1 MSEMISLEAAAQK
14 YGIKEETI
22 RLWVELEKFEGTRK
36 REGKVWV
43 DGKILEE
50 YLIWRKTCRVSIDYL
65 EDLEMFSY
73 NQTLMNG
80 VYCEIIKLQE
90 TQINQQQERISEL
103 EKMSEVIDAELE
115 RVHEIERVII
125 SNLDESLASRT
136 TDWIMR
142 LWKRCFPSRRD

>member
-1 MSEMISLEAAAQK
+1 
-14 YGIKEETI
+14 
-22 RLWVELEKFEGTRK
+22 
-36 REGKVWV
+36 
-43 DGKILEE
+43 
-50 YLIWRKTCRVSIDYL
+50 
-65 EDLEMFSY
+65 
-73 NQTLMNG
+73 MNG
-80 VYCEIIKLQE
+80 VYREIIKLQE